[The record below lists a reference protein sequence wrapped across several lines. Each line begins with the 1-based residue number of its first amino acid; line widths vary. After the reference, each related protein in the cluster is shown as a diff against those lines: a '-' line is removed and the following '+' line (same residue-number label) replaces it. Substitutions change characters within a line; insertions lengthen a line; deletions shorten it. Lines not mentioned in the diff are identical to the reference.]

1 MWGKIFA
8 CVSGKWTLLSHNTRE
23 RCVPKLLAR
32 IKGSQGYLRS
42 IDLFDYWLVC
52 AIFDSLAGTMLGR
65 TEHEEV
71 SAGKCSFTQHRVWV
85 RWTCCSFNSHQEHT
99 EESQFWSA
107 IVLLRRGECIS
118 SVKCFALHEIKAE
131 KGFYKLQFAMRLV
144 CDFKKVHTS

>member
-1 MWGKIFA
+1 MGQNLRVFA

-32 IKGSQGYLRS
+32 IEGSQGYLRS

-71 SAGKCSFTQHRVWV
+71 SAGKCSFTQHRV
-85 RWTCCSFNSHQEHT
+85 
-99 EESQFWSA
+99 
-107 IVLLRRGECIS
+107 
-118 SVKCFALHEIKAE
+118 
-131 KGFYKLQFAMRLV
+131 
-144 CDFKKVHTS
+144 